1 MSILWEPLFTLD
13 IGVVGVIKT
22 WFKEELIASQKLLL
36 PNKKFAPF
44 EFVLNWLFSK
54 DTNFPFIWLIVQHCA
69 KACDADATSLQGL
82 FLSQQPFEN

>member
-36 PNKKFAPF
+36 PNKKFVPF
-44 EFVLNWLFSK
+44 EFVMIFQQGYYFS
-54 DTNFPFIWLIVQHCA
+54 FHLAHCA
-69 KACDADATSLQGL
+69 KTCDTSLQGL
-82 FLSQQPFEN
+82 SLSQQPFEN